1 MHDMDGETRSRVDIE
16 AESGPESP
24 LQPTPGPSSP
34 RRRFPIFSTT
44 IIVLVVGLALLT
56 FWGVRT
62 VINAIPTPGDI
73 ASVFEPEPYE
83 EIGPATITA
92 IRDLAQLTTVETV
105 QYTIVEKGTD
115 AGWLAWARGDSLR
128 MFAVARIGAGVDLA
142 QLTVRD
148 IEVGDDGVVELTV
161 PAATIQFVDPDE
173 DATQVLERD
182 VGIFTSGDPGL
193 ETDVRRIADEV
204 LVDNAIDEGI
214 LDRAQTNARSVLSD
228 FLMSLGYTDV
238 VVEFEEPPA
247 DSES

>member
-1 MHDMDGETRSRVDIE
+1 MDNE
-16 AESGPESP
+16 PES
-24 LQPTPGPSSP
+24 
-34 RRRFPIFSTT
+34 RFPS
-44 IIVLVVGLALLT
+44 VLVTIVVLVIGLALLT

-62 VINAIPTPGDI
+62 VISAIPTPGDI

-83 EIGPATITA
+83 KIGPVTITA

-115 AGWLAWARGDSLR
+115 EGWLAWARGDSLR
-128 MFAVARIGAGVDLA
+128 MFTVARIGAGVDLA

-148 IEVGDDGVVELTV
+148 VSVDENGVVELQV
-161 PAATIQFVDPDE
+161 PAAEIQYADPDE

-193 ETDVRRIADEV
+193 ESDVRRIADEV

-214 LDRAQTNARSVLSD
+214 LERAEENAQSVLTD
-228 FLMSLGYTDV
+228 FLLSVGYTDV
-238 VVEFEEPPA
+238 VVNFDDPVPT
-247 DSES
+247 S

>member
-1 MHDMDGETRSRVDIE
+1 MDSETQPRVDVE
-16 AESGPESP
+16 TE
-24 LQPTPGPSSP
+24 PGPDSPSPQTQSDQRP

-44 IIVLVVGLALLT
+44 ILVLVIGLLLLT

-62 VINAIPTPGDI
+62 VINAIPSPSEI

-92 IRDLAQLTTVETV
+92 IRDLAQLTTVESV

-148 IEVGDDGVVELTV
+148 VEVGDDGVVELTV
-161 PAATIQFVDPDE
+161 PAARILFVDPDE
-173 DATQVLERD
+173 EATQVLQRD

-193 ETDVRRIADEV
+193 ESDVRRIADEV
-204 LVDNAIDEGI
+204 LVENAIDEGI
-214 LDRAQTNARSVLSD
+214 LDRAETNARSVLTD
-228 FLMSLGYTDV
+228 FLLSVGYADV

-247 DSES
+247 EES